1 MAFERITIVQG
12 KAKATAG
19 VTITQTGKT
28 VIAVRK
34 DLVAQAGFKAGA
46 SYNVLLGTDD
56 DHGRIRIMLDKT
68 GVPCARELKRT
79 GAFFFNLGPVPAIGT
94 TPTHQRPTEA
104 RLIEGGIEVDIPE
117 DNGPKL
123 LPAPKKAAGAADAPV
138 GRSEPKKAS
147 DNEVLLNGIT
157 VDQTDGEESITFDGQ
172 TVMVST
178 IEAKLVKILARPRP
192 QTVSESFIIGN
203 LWDKGRPPSA
213 AAQLRRLCTGDLKT
227 SLAKIGLSL
236 NDIKGIGYQLKD
248 AA

>member
-12 KAKATAG
+12 KAKASAG

-34 DLVAQAGFKAGA
+34 DLVAEAGFKAGA
-46 SYNVLLGTDD
+46 SYNVLLGTDE
-56 DHGRIRIMLDKT
+56 DHGKIRIMLDKA

-104 RLIEGGIEVDIPE
+104 RLIDGGIEVDIPE
-117 DNGPKL
+117 DTGPKL
-123 LPAPKKAAGAADAPV
+123 LPAPKAAGAEPAADSK
-138 GRSEPKKAS
+138 RSPKKDS
-147 DNEVLLNGIT
+147 DNEVFLNGIT
-157 VDQTDGEESITFDGQ
+157 IDQTNGDESVTFDGEG
-172 TVMVST
+172 VAVST

-192 QTVSESFIIGN
+192 QVVAEAFIIGA
-203 LWDKGRPPSA
+203 LWEKGRPPSA
-213 AAQLRRLCTGDLKT
+213 ADQLRRLCTGDLKIA
-227 SLAKIGLSL
+227 LAKIGLNL
-236 NDIKGIGYQLKD
+236 NVVKGVGYQLKD

>member
-12 KAKATAG
+12 KAKASAG

-56 DHGRIRIMLDKT
+56 DHGKVRIMLDKA

-104 RLIEGGIEVDIPE
+104 RLVEGGIEVDIPP

-123 LPAPKKAAGAADAPV
+123 LPAPKKTAAAEQAPAA
-138 GRSEPKKAS
+138 KKAS
-147 DNEVLLNGIT
+147 DNEIFLNGIT
-157 VDQTDGEESITFDGQ
+157 IDQSDGEESITFDGE
-172 TVMVST
+172 TVAVSP
-178 IEAKLVKILARPRP
+178 IEAKLVKVLARPRP
-192 QTVSESFIIGN
+192 QVVAEAFIIGA

-213 AAQLRRLCTGDLKT
+213 ADQLRRLCTGGLKT
-227 SLAKIGLSL
+227 SLAKIGLNL
-236 NDIKGIGYQLKD
+236 NVVKGVGYQLKD